1 MIKSFNNNTCGRLM
15 SIGLKARIVKSAFQ
29 FGAATLLGEHEQ
41 ENGASDRSQRQ
52 RANENDSSLHMT
64 T

>member
-15 SIGLKARIVKSAFQ
+15 SIGLKGRIVKSAVQ

-41 ENGASDRSQRQ
+41 ENGASQRQ